1 MAREASVSMNHD
13 QRQTEGGRRRGRML
27 AREWTIAALYHDPS
41 DHGIPALP
49 DWASGRDAAGRFAL
63 ADSAAD
69 EPFILADE
77 PVEVER

>member
-1 MAREASVSMNHD
+1 MNHD
-13 QRQTEGGRRRGRML
+13 QQRTEDGRRRGRML
-27 AREWTIAALYHDPS
+27 AREWAVAALYQDPS
-41 DHGIPALP
+41 DYDIPALP

-69 EPFILADE
+69 EPFIVAEE